1 MLQKENED
9 LQLENQALQNER
21 DLLKRKVEED
31 KINIVEGLQEELADL
46 HKKYEALRRE
56 TGEPSAPV
64 VVKGS
69 SFERQDS
76 KEVGLI
82 LFLSLGWSI
91 FEDGFSNLR
100 DVQIRVGGLNDVG
113 CANYTVKDIMH
124 RAHTITWKTPILL
137 GILCFRTI

>member
-56 TGEPSAPV
+56 TGEATSPV
-64 VVKGS
+64 LVKGS
-69 SFERQDS
+69 SFERQNS
-76 KEVGLI
+76 REVCIFSDFLNCIQKSI
-82 LFLSLGWSI
+82 L
-91 FEDGFSNLR
+91 
-100 DVQIRVGGLNDVG
+100 
-113 CANYTVKDIMH
+113 
-124 RAHTITWKTPILL
+124 
-137 GILCFRTI
+137 